1 MLVYHNYLLIDMFMD
16 TENNIQNKG
25 LFRQVFDE
33 VISYFSPRSQKVI
46 RMRYG
51 IGAEKAKTLEEIGNK
66 YQITRERVRQIIQ
79 EIIKK
84 IISKKIGDANIK
96 EVKKNIVFTI
106 AEKNG
111 IITEKEMLSLLGGS
125 TQEEKGFILFFL
137 DIFNEISSLK
147 IPQEMEPAILLP
159 DFDIESWKNIKN
171 STKEIL
177 EKNSKPLN
185 DEDLFRE
192 ISIREKEI
200 DKKKFFDFLNVSA
213 EIKKNNFGKWGVVH
227 WKEISPKGTREKIHL
242 ILSEIRK
249 PLHFREI
256 AKYIDIHKLS
266 KKKAHPQ
273 TVHNE
278 LIKDSR
284 FVLIGRGIYA
294 LSEWGYQKGTV
305 KDVLKNILQNSKE
318 PMNKDDI
325 LNKVFELRQVKKS
338 TIIINLNNYFV
349 KIGKDCY
356 ALKK

>member
-1 MLVYHNYLLIDMFMD
+1 MD
-16 TENNIQNKG
+16 IEESIENKG

-33 VISYFSPRSQKVI
+33 VVFCFSQRSQEVI

-51 IGAEKAKTLEEIGNK
+51 IGVEKPKTLEEIGNK

-84 IISKKIGDANIK
+84 IISQKIGDTNIK
-96 EVKKNIVFTI
+96 QIKEKIVFTI
-106 AEKNG
+106 AKKNG
-111 IITEKEMLSLLGGS
+111 IITKDEILFLLGGS

-137 DIFNEISSLK
+137 DILDEISSLK
-147 IPQEMEPAILLP
+147 IPQEMKPAILFS
-159 DFDIESWKNIKN
+159 DFNIELWKKIKN
-171 STKEIL
+171 LAKEIL
-177 EKNSKPLN
+177 EENSKPLN
-185 DEDLFRE
+185 DEDFFRE
-192 ISIREKEI
+192 FSISEKGI
-200 DKKKFFDFLNVSA
+200 DRKKFFDFLSVSA
-213 EIKKNNFGKWGVVH
+213 EIKKNNFGKWGVIY
-227 WKEISPKGTREKIHL
+227 WKEISPKGTREKAHL
-242 ILSEIRK
+242 ILSEIKK

-278 LIKDSR
+278 LIRDSR

-305 KDVLKNILQNSKE
+305 KDVLRDILQRSKE
-318 PMNKDDI
+318 PMSKNDI

-338 TIIINLNNYFV
+338 TVIINLNSYFV